1 MPFVRSKS
9 EIVFAEM
16 LTSGELAE
24 RHEIVENYNYDLREK
39 SSDEH
44 DVEDLYMRPS
54 NQDNNLLHLYTTSMT
69 LRNLVQDVPPFSSKW
84 PPDVSEITIENAL
97 EIVPVELFNFMA
109 RILGFSEE
117 PCLDKRLPLSEES
130 RVKVLSLCQ
139 DIIYISS
146 KGKMQTPKHLS
157 LVMAVRQITGSAK
170 AIKLLNGFGHCVS
183 YSSVLALDT
192 ALATA
197 NLNNPSLVPKSM
209 ETGKFTIT
217 VWDNCDF
224 LEETESGGGTTH
236 IVNGIQIQ
244 SKENSTTSK
253 DDECGPPISKR
264 KHSLKWSATEIQPF
278 CVGRKTFPKLKDVY
292 RNVNLEQSA
301 HLTAQSSHRK
311 LDLAYVTSKIPEIA
325 GNNNLLPGWTGFNTL
340 LSKPKLVNSTIA
352 YLPAIDAPV
361 TDYSTVKEVLKP
373 SLEMADK
380 LELNFMVLVFD
391 EAVYAKIQ
399 HIRWMDSAYKSRFI
413 VRLGE
418 FHTIMSFCS
427 AIAKR
432 FQDAGLQVQYC
443 STQVGKNVLANLQTF
458 RHCD

>member
-1 MPFVRSKS
+1 MRWLSVRLQSYK
-9 EIVFAEM
+9 A
-16 LTSGELAE
+16 A
-24 RHEIVENYNYDLREK
+24 
-39 SSDEH
+39 
-44 DVEDLYMRPS
+44 
-54 NQDNNLLHLYTTSMT
+54 
-69 LRNLVQDVPPFSSKW
+69 
-84 PPDVSEITIENAL
+84 
-97 EIVPVELFNFMA
+97 
-109 RILGFSEE
+109 
-117 PCLDKRLPLSEES
+117 
-130 RVKVLSLCQ
+130 
-139 DIIYISS
+139 
-146 KGKMQTPKHLS
+146 
-157 LVMAVRQITGSAK
+157 AK

-192 ALATA
+192 AFATA

-224 LEETESGGGTTH
+224 LEETESGRGTTH

-244 SKENSTTSK
+244 SKKNSTTSK

-264 KHSLKWSATEIQPF
+264 KRSLKWSATEIQPF
-278 CVGRKTFPKLKDVY
+278 CVGRKTFPKLKDVH

-325 GNNNLLPGWTGFNTL
+325 GFNTL
-340 LSKPKLVNSTIA
+340 LSKPKLVISTIA

-361 TDYSTVKEVLKP
+361 TDYSTVKEVLKR

-399 HIRWMDSAYKSRFI
+399 HIRWRALLTKVDLLSDL
-413 VRLGE
+413 VN
-418 FHTIMSFCS
+418 
-427 AIAKR
+427 
-432 FQDAGLQVQYC
+432 
-443 STQVGKNVLANLQTF
+443 STP
-458 RHCD
+458 